1 MRKPKFLAAIVLAA
15 SLALAGCAT
24 PQAPAPRM
32 EYQLGSLP
40 KKDEIVMVSG
50 GDVQLITQRDSATAG
65 GPQIVCLSPS
75 PDWATT
81 VNLKREL
88 DAKGNAANTAGG
100 SLTLDSESSTG
111 NAQMAGRTAA
121 VVALRDA
128 LYQACQ
134 ANGNGVLGRA
144 AYAVTLSQFGNILTA
159 VLQAQAPAA
168 PAAPAG
174 GDAAAAGLLQLALV
188 QQQHI
193 QALVVACLNTYDPS
207 LPALAASSAS
217 PVLTQAQCQT
227 LIGNIV
233 AASPALLKPVLPP
246 PAAPPAA
253 AKPAAPD
260 VAKPAPPAVAKPAAP
275 AKPKVRKKTG
285 KPAAG

>member
-1 MRKPKFLAAIVLAA
+1 M
-15 SLALAGCAT
+15 
-24 PQAPAPRM
+24 
-32 EYQLGSLP
+32 
-40 KKDEIVMVSG
+40 
-50 GDVQLITQRDSATAG
+50 AG
-65 GPQIVCLSPS
+65 GPPIVCLSPS

-81 VNLKREL
+81 VNLKREF

-134 ANGNGVLGRA
+134 ASGNGVLGRA

-159 VLQAQAPAA
+159 VLQAQGTGAA
-168 PAAPAG
+168 PTAPAG

-188 QQQHI
+188 QQQHV

-233 AASPALLKPVLPP
+233 AASPELLKPVLPP
-246 PAAPPAA
+246 AVAAPAPD
-253 AKPAAPD
+253 KPAAPD
-260 VAKPAPPAVAKPAAP
+260 AAKPPQPVVAKPAPAAKG
-275 AKPKVRKKTG
+275 KT
-285 KPAAG
+285 KTKTARRAAG